1 MEPVDERA
9 PRIKFCGMT
18 RLEDAQRA
26 ADLGAWAVGLIFHPS
41 SPRRCAMDDAAVIA
55 ATLRRRLEVC
65 GVFVNAPLPE
75 VAETADAV
83 GLTMLQLHGEE
94 GPAYCAEVARRTG
107 CKVMKVARVGET
119 RAEIEALRA
128 FRTDFHLLD
137 TARSGRPGGTGET
150 FDWELVRHRR
160 ERTIPLVLS
169 GGLTPEN
176 VGEAIA
182 AVHPW
187 AVDVAS
193 GTESSPGVKDTEKLA
208 GFAAAVRAT
217 APTTQ
222 AEVEAAAAEVL
233 QTVVE

>member
-1 MEPVDERA
+1 MGGVDERA

-18 RLEDAQRA
+18 RLEDARRA
-26 ADLGAWAVGLIFHPS
+26 ADLGAWAVGVIFHPS
-41 SPRRCAMDDAAVIA
+41 SSRRCPLEEATAIA

-75 VAETADAV
+75 VAQTADAV

-107 CKVMKVARVGET
+107 CKVMKVARVRRT
-119 RAEIEALRA
+119 RAEIQALRA

-137 TARSGRPGGTGET
+137 TARSDRPGGTGET

-160 ERTIPLVLS
+160 ERRIPLVLG
-169 GGLTPEN
+169 GGLSSDN

-182 AVHPW
+182 AVRPW
-187 AVDVAS
+187 GVDVAS
-193 GTESSPGVKDTEKLA
+193 GTESSPGVKDPEKLA
-208 GFAAAVRAT
+208 AFAAAVAAT
-217 APTTQ
+217 VPAAE
-222 AEVEAAAAEVL
+222 AEVAR
-233 QTVVE
+233 

>member
-1 MEPVDERA
+1 MGRMDERA

-18 RLEDAQRA
+18 RLEDARRA

-41 SPRRCAMDDAAVIA
+41 SPRLCPLDEATAIA

-75 VAETADAV
+75 VAQIADAV

-94 GPAYCAEVARRTG
+94 GPAFCAEAARRTG
-107 CKVMKVARVGET
+107 CKVMKVAHVGQT

-137 TARSGRPGGTGET
+137 TARSDLPGGTGET

-160 ERTIPLVLS
+160 ERKIPLVLS
-169 GGLTPEN
+169 GGMSSDN
-176 VGEAIA
+176 VADAIA
-182 AVHPW
+182 AVRPW

-193 GTESSPGVKDTEKLA
+193 GTESSPGVKDPEKLA
-208 GFAAAVRAT
+208 AFAAAVAAT
-217 APTTQ
+217 VPAP
-222 AEVEAAAAEVL
+222 EAGVAL
-233 QTVVE
+233 

>member
-1 MEPVDERA
+1 MERVDEGA

-41 SPRRCAMDDAAVIA
+41 SSRRCTLDEAAAIA

-75 VAETADAV
+75 VAQTADAV

-107 CKVMKVARVGET
+107 CKVMKVARVRQT

-137 TARSGRPGGTGET
+137 TARSGRHGGTGET

-160 ERTIPLVLS
+160 ERKIPLVLS
-169 GGLTPEN
+169 GGLTPDN
-176 VGEAIA
+176 VGAAIA

-193 GTESSPGVKDTEKLA
+193 GVESSPGVKDPEKLA
-208 GFAAAVRAT
+208 GFAAAVAAT
-217 APTTQ
+217 VPPA
-222 AEVEAAAAEVL
+222 EAAATAVVL
-233 QTVVE
+233 ETVVP